1 MAQNHAAQDLSE
13 AALGGPVRIKD
24 GHFADAFGRTLSLR
38 GLNISGA
45 SKLPTEPNGLSHL
58 ADGFYES
65 HRTVTFTGRP
75 FPLDE
80 APLHFRRLQAWG
92 LPLVRLLVTW
102 ESLGHAGPDP
112 ATDLDVGY
120 ISYLRQLVE
129 MMPRYGIKCFICAH
143 QDVWSRFSGGSGAP
157 GWTFEAA
164 GLDIEAFTDTGA
176 AYVHSQDEKRRASR
190 PVNEREP
197 SGPFV
202 WPSGYQKL
210 AASTMAT
217 LFWAGDALAPKLRCR
232 RRNMSKKGAD
242 EEEEVSIQTF
252 LQDANIEA
260 FGKLADELSGLE
272 ACLGF
277 EPINEPHRGLVELHD
292 FHGWNYNTD
301 LHIGHY
307 PSFAQALAL
316 GSGYAQEVKY
326 YVKSWPFPTRVSH
339 RSVLDPGGRSAWLS
353 PGASESIKSQP
364 PHNSGLGEC
373 VWKAHGV
380 WRWDEKT
387 KSAHILDKNYFSTDH
402 RPGREGKPLEWYR
415 DCYAPFLE
423 RFFER
428 VSRKNSRYL
437 SFFEPIPNEF
447 IPPWQV
453 EGGAGDDVGKKK
465 QSYAINTVMPTKQPP
480 SPVYAPHFYDLN
492 VLFSKHHSWMSVNVQ
507 GLSRGMFFMLALYF
521 GVPGLRRNY
530 RTQLGNIV
538 KHGRLSLG
546 NHVPT
551 VIGEIGIPFD
561 VNGGA
566 AFLTGQYDKQREL
579 MDALIAG
586 MEDNHIGFTLWN
598 YNPDNKVAYG
608 DGWNMEDFSVINGD
622 EVVEGDDKLLHLDY
636 RNAPYEQDELF
647 RGGRVLDVIIRPY
660 AGKLAGTPLRSN
672 WDHHTLRFELE
683 WEGTNKAPTKPDWNG
698 LVDKS
703 NVTEIFLPAYHY
715 AKHELIITTSQG
727 VEYTHDPSLQTL
739 FVKQAAE
746 SNRRHKLVV
755 EIANLRGHLAQRV
768 SQRRAHDRGGACLL
782 DYVPVDVEIWL
793 EGLQGSDVERFV
805 LFSVVAGLVAVLAVC
820 LSLS

>member
-1 MAQNHAAQDLSE
+1 MVHYYAAQDLSE

-24 GHFADAFGRTLSLR
+24 GQFADSFGRILSLR

-58 ADGFYES
+58 SDGFYES

-75 FPLDE
+75 FPLEE

-112 ATDLDVGY
+112 ATDLDLEY

-129 MMPRYGIKCFICAH
+129 MMPRYGIKCFVCAH

-176 AYVHSQDEKRRASR
+176 AYVHSQDEKMRASR

-232 RRNMSKKGAD
+232 RRGKSKKGG
-242 EEEEVSIQTF
+242 EEEVSIQAF

-260 FGKLADELSGLE
+260 FGRLADELSGLE

-277 EPINEPHRGLVELHD
+277 EPINEPHRGLIELHD
-292 FHGWNYNTD
+292 FHSWNYNTD

-326 YVKSWPFPTRVSH
+326 WVKSWPFPTRISH

-353 PGASESIKSQP
+353 HGRASHS
-364 PHNSGLGEC
+364 SGLGEC

-380 WRWDEKT
+380 WAWDEK
-387 KSAHILDKNYFSTDH
+387 KKAAQILDKDYFSVDH

-415 DCYAPFLE
+415 DCYAPFLQ

-428 VSRKNSRYL
+428 VSRKNPQYL

-447 IPPWQV
+447 LPPWPKQ
-453 EGGAGDDVGKKK
+453 GDDAGQSTKK

-492 VLFSKHHSWMSVNVQ
+492 VLFSKHHDWMSVNVQ
-507 GLSRGMFFMLALYF
+507 GLSRGMFVLLALYF
-521 GVPGLRRNY
+521 GATGLRRNY
-530 RTQLGNIV
+530 RKQLGNIARY
-538 KHGRLSLG
+538 GRLSLG
-546 NHVPT
+546 SHVPT
-551 VIGEIGIPFD
+551 IIGEIGIPFD

-579 MDALIAG
+579 MHALIAG

-622 EVVEGDDKLLHLDY
+622 EAAEGDAKKLLHLDY
-636 RNAPYEQDELF
+636 RNAPYEKDELF

-660 AGKLAGTPLRSN
+660 AAKVAGTPLRSD
-672 WDHHTLRFELE
+672 WDHRTLRYELE
-683 WEGTNKAPTKPDWNG
+683 WEATADNSSTKPARTG
-698 LVDKS
+698 LGDKT
-703 NVTEIFLPAYHY
+703 NLTEIFLPGYHY
-715 AKHELIITTSQG
+715 SKHELVITVSQG
-727 VEYTHDPSLQTL
+727 VKYTHDTSLQTL
-739 FVKQAAE
+739 FVHHDTTAPN
-746 SNRRHKLVV
+746 SRRHKLVV
-755 EIANLRGHLAQRV
+755 EIVNLRGHLARRV
-768 SQRRAHDRGGACLL
+768 AQRREHDRGGACIL

-793 EGLQGSDVERFV
+793 EGLHGSEVERFV
-805 LFSVVAGLVAVLAVC
+805 MFSVVAGLVALLAVY
-820 LSLS
+820 LSLF